1 MKLIEINDMVNKRT
15 VHINVDHIIY
25 IDRNDEDENCLIIL
39 SNGEQIVTEESF
51 DDIIRAL

>member
-1 MKLIEINDMVNKRT
+1 MVNKRT

-25 IDRNDEDENCLIIL
+25 IDRNDEDKNCLIIL